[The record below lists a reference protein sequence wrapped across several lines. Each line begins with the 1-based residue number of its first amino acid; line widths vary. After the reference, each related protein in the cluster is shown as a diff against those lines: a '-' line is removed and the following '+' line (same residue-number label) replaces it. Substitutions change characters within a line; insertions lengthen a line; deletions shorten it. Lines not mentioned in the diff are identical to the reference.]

1 MSRVE
6 ARRKNHFPMYNML
19 NMKNLR
25 DRHAKLSNDTIR
37 VAEEGD
43 IDLNVIVNKEAEQ
56 YEKATRVQGV
66 IDNINESN
74 SGLVKGHDEQTG
86 EENEKEN
93 SGNMIYEL
101 TEEERTLLQQA
112 MYWKERTVME
122 RNKII
127 FKKKP
132 TADQVKHMN
141 ETVGNIVQ
149 SKEGWILLEI
159 DCLLYAAQINLAE
172 QNKQNTSEKVLTG
185 RRKSERKF
193 RQSKHKRD
201 S

>member
-6 ARRKNHFPMYNML
+6 ARWKNYFPMYNML
-19 NMKNLR
+19 NIKNR
-25 DRHAKLSNDTIR
+25 CNRHAKLSNDTIR

-43 IDLNVIVNKEAEQ
+43 IDLNVIVNEEAEQ
-56 YEKATRVQGV
+56 YEKATRVQEV
-66 IDNINESN
+66 TDNTNESN
-74 SGLVKGHDEQTG
+74 SGLVEGRDEQTL

-93 SGNMIYEL
+93 SGNIVHRL
-101 TEEERTLLQQA
+101 TEGERTLLQQA

-132 TADQVKHMN
+132 TTDQVKRIN
-141 ETVGNIVQ
+141 EIVGNIIQ
-149 SKEGWILLEI
+149 SKEGLSLWEI

-172 QNKQNTSEKVLTG
+172 QNKQNTSGKVLTG
-185 RRKSERKF
+185 RG
-193 RQSKHKRD
+193 
-201 S
+201 